1 MNKYLLEVSIKKK
14 LAFFDL
20 DMSFNL
26 KKGLLAVQGFSGS
39 GKTTTLDCI
48 SGIRTPDSGYIKLND
63 RYMYSGEKKI
73 NLKPKDRHI
82 GYVFQNYAL
91 FPNMKVKDN
100 ILFGV
105 NKKDKDNV
113 KYAMDLSQRMKIEHL
128 LDRYPSDISGGEKQR
143 VAFARALAVR
153 PEILL
158 MDEPFSAL
166 DEDLKQSLYQDFLEI
181 KSNENIPMILITHN
195 NTEAKILADEIIHVE
210 NGKIKKHEDMSKH
223 EVVYE

>member
-1 MNKYLLEVSIKKK
+1 MSEYLLEVSIKKK

-20 DMSFNL
+20 DISFTL

-48 SGIRTPDSGYIKLND
+48 SGIKTPDSGYIKLND
-63 RYMYSGEKKI
+63 KYMYSSDEKI
-73 NLKPKDRHI
+73 NIKPKNRHI

-91 FPNMKVKDN
+91 FPNMKVKEN

-105 NKKDKDNV
+105 DKKNKDNV
-113 KYAMDLSQRMKIEHL
+113 EYAMDLSKRMKIEHL

-143 VAFARALAVR
+143 VAFARALAVK
-153 PEILL
+153 PKILL

-166 DEDLKQSLYQDFLEI
+166 DEDLKQRLYQDFLEF
-181 KSNENIPMILITHN
+181 KSNEKIPMILITHN
-195 NTEAKILADEIIHVE
+195 NTEAKILSDEIIYVE
-210 NGKIKKHEDMSKH
+210 NGKIKRHENIN
-223 EVVYE
+223 E

>member
-1 MNKYLLEVSIKKK
+1 MSEYLLEVSIKKK

-20 DMSFNL
+20 DISFTL

-48 SGIRTPDSGYIKLND
+48 SGIKTPDSGYIKLND
-63 RYMYSGEKKI
+63 KYMYNSDEKI
-73 NLKPKDRHI
+73 NIKPKNRHI

-91 FPNMKVKDN
+91 FPNMKVKEN

-105 NKKDKDNV
+105 DKKNKDNV
-113 KYAMDLSQRMKIEHL
+113 EYAMDLSERMKIEHL

-143 VAFARALAVR
+143 VAFARALAVK
-153 PEILL
+153 PKILL

-166 DEDLKQSLYQDFLEI
+166 DEDLKQRLYQDFLEI
-181 KSNENIPMILITHN
+181 KSNEKIPMILITHN
-195 NTEAKILADEIIHVE
+195 NTEAKMLSDEIIYVE
-210 NGKIKKHEDMSKH
+210 NGKIKRHEH
-223 EVVYE
+223 IRE

>member
-1 MNKYLLEVSIKKK
+1 MSEYLLEVSIKKK

-20 DMSFNL
+20 NISFTL

-48 SGIRTPDSGYIKLND
+48 SGIKTPDSGYIKLND
-63 RYMYSGEKKI
+63 KYMYSSDEKI
-73 NLKPKDRHI
+73 NIKPKDRHI

-100 ILFGV
+100 IPFGV
-105 NKKDKDNV
+105 NKKDKNSI
-113 KYAMDLSQRMKIEHL
+113 KYAMDLSERMKIEHL

-143 VAFARALAVR
+143 VAFARALAVK
-153 PEILL
+153 PKILL

-166 DEDLKQSLYQDFLEI
+166 DEDLKQRLYQDFLEI
-181 KSNENIPMILITHN
+181 KSNEKIPMILITHN
-195 NTEAKILADEIIHVE
+195 NTEAKILSDEIIYVE
-210 NGKIKKHEDMSKH
+210 NGKIKRHENIN
-223 EVVYE
+223 E

>member
-1 MNKYLLEVSIKKK
+1 MSEYLLEVSIKKK

-20 DMSFNL
+20 DISFTL

-48 SGIRTPDSGYIKLND
+48 SGIKTPDSGYIKLND
-63 RYMYSGEKKI
+63 KYMYSSDEKI
-73 NLKPKDRHI
+73 NIKPKNRHI

-91 FPNMKVKDN
+91 FPNMKVKEN

-105 NKKDKDNV
+105 DKKNKDNV
-113 KYAMDLSQRMKIEHL
+113 EYAMDLSERMKIEHL

-143 VAFARALAVR
+143 VSFARALAVK
-153 PEILL
+153 PKILL

-166 DEDLKQSLYQDFLEI
+166 DEDLKQMLYQDFLEI
-181 KSNENIPMILITHN
+181 KSNEKIPMILITHN
-195 NTEAKILADEIIHVE
+195 NTEAKMLSDEIIYVE
-210 NGKIKKHEDMSKH
+210 NGKIKRHEH
-223 EVVYE
+223 IRE

>member
-1 MNKYLLEVSIKKK
+1 MSEYLLEVSIKKK

-20 DMSFNL
+20 DISFTL

-48 SGIRTPDSGYIKLND
+48 SGIKTPDSGYIKLND
-63 RYMYSGEKKI
+63 KYMYNSDEKI
-73 NLKPKDRHI
+73 NIKPKDRHI

-91 FPNMKVKDN
+91 FPNMKVKEN

-105 NKKDKDNV
+105 DKKNKDNV
-113 KYAMDLSQRMKIEHL
+113 EYAMDLSKRMKIEHL

-143 VAFARALAVR
+143 VAFARALAVK
-153 PEILL
+153 PKILL

-166 DEDLKQSLYQDFLEI
+166 DEDLKQRLYQDFLEI
-181 KSNENIPMILITHN
+181 KSNEKIPMILITHN
-195 NTEAKILADEIIHVE
+195 NTEAKILSDKIIHVE
-210 NGKIKKHEDMSKH
+210 NGKIKRHENNS
-223 EVVYE
+223 E

>member
-1 MNKYLLEVSIKKK
+1 MSEYLLEVSIKKK

-20 DMSFNL
+20 DMTFNL

-48 SGIRTPDSGYIKLND
+48 SGINTPDSGYIKLND
-63 RYMYSGEKKI
+63 KYMYSSDEKI
-73 NLKPKDRHI
+73 NIKPKNRHI

-91 FPNMKVKDN
+91 FPNMKVKEN

-105 NKKDKDNV
+105 DKKNKDNV
-113 KYAMDLSQRMKIEHL
+113 EYAMDLSKRMKIEHL

-143 VAFARALAVR
+143 VAFARALAVK
-153 PEILL
+153 PKILL

-166 DEDLKQSLYQDFLEI
+166 DEDLKQRLYQDFLEF
-181 KSNENIPMILITHN
+181 KSNEKIPMILITHN
-195 NTEAKILADEIIHVE
+195 NTEAKILSDEIIYVE
-210 NGKIKKHEDMSKH
+210 NGKIKRHEH
-223 EVVYE
+223 IRE

>member
-1 MNKYLLEVSIKKK
+1 MSEYLLEVSIKKK

-20 DMSFNL
+20 DISFTL

-48 SGIRTPDSGYIKLND
+48 SGIKTPDSGYIKLND
-63 RYMYSGEKKI
+63 KYMYNSDEKI
-73 NLKPKDRHI
+73 NIKPKNRHI

-91 FPNMKVKDN
+91 FPNMKVKEN

-105 NKKDKDNV
+105 DKKNKDNV
-113 KYAMDLSQRMKIEHL
+113 EYAMDLSKRMKIEHL

-143 VAFARALAVR
+143 VAFARALAVK
-153 PEILL
+153 PKILL

-166 DEDLKQSLYQDFLEI
+166 DEDLKQRLYQDFLEI
-181 KSNENIPMILITHN
+181 KSNEKIPMILITHN
-195 NTEAKILADEIIHVE
+195 NTEAKILSDEIIYVE
-210 NGKIKKHEDMSKH
+210 NGKIKRHEH
-223 EVVYE
+223 IRE

>member
-1 MNKYLLEVSIKKK
+1 MSEYLLEVSIKKK

-20 DMSFNL
+20 DISFTL

-48 SGIRTPDSGYIKLND
+48 SGIKTPDSGYIKLND
-63 RYMYSGEKKI
+63 KYMYNSDEKI
-73 NLKPKDRHI
+73 NIKPKNRHI

-91 FPNMKVKDN
+91 FPNMKVKEN

-105 NKKDKDNV
+105 DKKNKDNV
-113 KYAMDLSQRMKIEHL
+113 EYAMDLSERMKIEHL

-143 VAFARALAVR
+143 VAFARALAVK
-153 PEILL
+153 PKILL

-166 DEDLKQSLYQDFLEI
+166 DEDLKQRLYQDFLEF
-181 KSNENIPMILITHN
+181 KSNEKIPMILITHN
-195 NTEAKILADEIIHVE
+195 NTEAKMLSDEIIYVE
-210 NGKIKKHEDMSKH
+210 NGKIKKHEH
-223 EVVYE
+223 IRE

>member
-1 MNKYLLEVSIKKK
+1 MSEYLLEVSIKKK

-20 DMSFNL
+20 DISFTL

-48 SGIRTPDSGYIKLND
+48 SGINTPDSGYIKLND
-63 RYMYSGEKKI
+63 KYMYSSDEKI
-73 NLKPKDRHI
+73 NIKPKNRHI

-91 FPNMKVKDN
+91 FPNMKVKEN

-105 NKKDKDNV
+105 DKKNKDNV
-113 KYAMDLSQRMKIEHL
+113 EYAMDLSKRMKIEHL

-143 VAFARALAVR
+143 VAFARALAVK
-153 PEILL
+153 PKILL

-166 DEDLKQSLYQDFLEI
+166 DEDLKQRLYQDFLEF
-181 KSNENIPMILITHN
+181 KSNEKIPMILITHN
-195 NTEAKILADEIIHVE
+195 NTEAKILSDEIIYVE
-210 NGKIKKHEDMSKH
+210 NGKIKRHENNS
-223 EVVYE
+223 E

>member
-1 MNKYLLEVSIKKK
+1 MSEYLLEVSIKKK

-20 DMSFNL
+20 DISFTL

-48 SGIRTPDSGYIKLND
+48 SGIKTPDSGYIKLND
-63 RYMYSGEKKI
+63 KYMYNSDEKI
-73 NLKPKDRHI
+73 NIKPKNRHI

-105 NKKDKDNV
+105 NKKDKNSI
-113 KYAMDLSQRMKIEHL
+113 KYAMDLSERMKIEHL
-128 LDRYPSDISGGEKQR
+128 LERYPSDISGGEKQR
-143 VAFARALAVR
+143 VAFARALAVK
-153 PEILL
+153 PKILL

-166 DEDLKQSLYQDFLEI
+166 DEDLKQKLYQDFLEI
-181 KSNENIPMILITHN
+181 KSNEKIPMILITHN
-195 NTEAKILADEIIHVE
+195 NTEAKMLSDEIIYVE
-210 NGKIKKHEDMSKH
+210 NGKIKRHEH
-223 EVVYE
+223 IRE

>member
-1 MNKYLLEVSIKKK
+1 MSEYLLEVSIKKK

-20 DMSFNL
+20 DISFTL

-48 SGIRTPDSGYIKLND
+48 SGIKTPDSGYIKLND
-63 RYMYSGEKKI
+63 KYMYSSDEKI
-73 NLKPKDRHI
+73 NIKPKNRHI

-91 FPNMKVKDN
+91 FPNMKVKEN

-105 NKKDKDNV
+105 DKKNKDNV
-113 KYAMDLSQRMKIEHL
+113 EYAMDLSERMKIEHL

-143 VAFARALAVR
+143 VSFARALAVK
-153 PEILL
+153 PKILL

-166 DEDLKQSLYQDFLEI
+166 DEDLKQRLYQDFLEI
-181 KSNENIPMILITHN
+181 KSNEKIPMILITHN
-195 NTEAKILADEIIHVE
+195 NTEAKMLSDEIRYVE
-210 NGKIKKHEDMSKH
+210 NGKIKRHEH
-223 EVVYE
+223 IRE

>member
-1 MNKYLLEVSIKKK
+1 MNNYLLEVSIKKK

-20 DMSFNL
+20 NISFTL

-48 SGIRTPDSGYIKLND
+48 SGIKTPDSGYIKLND
-63 RYMYSGEKKI
+63 KYMYNSDEKI
-73 NLKPKDRHI
+73 NIKPKNRHI

-91 FPNMKVKDN
+91 FPNMKVKEN

-105 NKKDKDNV
+105 DKKNKDNV
-113 KYAMDLSQRMKIEHL
+113 EYAMDLSERMKIEHL

-143 VAFARALAVR
+143 VAFARALAVK
-153 PEILL
+153 PKILL

-166 DEDLKQSLYQDFLEI
+166 DEDLKQRLYQDFLEF
-181 KSNENIPMILITHN
+181 KSNEKIPMILITHN
-195 NTEAKILADEIIHVE
+195 NTEAKMLSDEIIYVE
-210 NGKIKKHEDMSKH
+210 NGKIKKHEH
-223 EVVYE
+223 IRE